1 MMNRYFKRKAPFWD
15 RLISIVLIAGG
26 VLLILIYI
34 PIWAWMVLFGLF
46 LIGLG
51 VLLRWGGGEPYEN
64 LCHKT
69 TGVSR

>member
-51 VLLRWGGGEPYEN
+51 VLLLMGR
-64 LCHKT
+64 
-69 TGVSR
+69 R

>member
-51 VLLRWGGGEPYEN
+51 VLILMGR
-64 LCHKT
+64 
-69 TGVSR
+69 R

>member
-1 MMNRYFKRKAPFWD
+1 MVNRFFKRKTPFWD
-15 RLISIVLIAGG
+15 RVIAVVLISGG

-51 VLLRWGGGEPYEN
+51 VLLLMGR
-64 LCHKT
+64 
-69 TGVSR
+69 R